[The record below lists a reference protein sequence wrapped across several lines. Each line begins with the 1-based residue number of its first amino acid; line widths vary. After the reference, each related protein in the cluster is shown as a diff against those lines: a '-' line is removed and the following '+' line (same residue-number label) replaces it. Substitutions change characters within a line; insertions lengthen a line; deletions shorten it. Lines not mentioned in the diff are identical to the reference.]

1 MSTGLLTSLPTD
13 AIRIALVLAL
23 SLLVGFE
30 REEQKVENKVY
41 RFGGVRTFPLLGLT
55 GYALALLGGNDAIL
69 PAAGLIV
76 VGGLMLLSYRHKLA
90 AAETAGVTTEVS
102 GLTIYVVGALIAHDY
117 IWVSCALV
125 VVSLLL
131 LELKV
136 GLEALTKRIPPT
148 EIATLAKFLLL
159 AVVILPIVPNQEFTE
174 FRLNPFRMVLVVVA
188 VSAVSYGSYVLERLD
203 RGRGGIFLSAILG
216 GAYSSTV
223 TTVVLSKRCREDQ
236 RPELYAGGILAASG
250 VMYVR
255 LLVLLA
261 IFNVALASTLAVPF
275 AVLAVVAIAGG
286 WWWSR
291 QGKAVRKGEGP
302 TLLPRNPLQLEAA
315 VLFAVVFAVVLV
327 VSQWVLQHLGRGG
340 AYGFAAVM
348 GVSDVDP
355 YILSLTQTAGK
366 LTPGQVA
373 TVSVVIAAASN
384 NLAKGLYALGFAKGR
399 GGKLALGA
407 LFGLAVLGL
416 APLLFL

>member
-1 MSTGLLTSLPTD
+1 MPQGLLASLPAD
-13 AIRIALVLAL
+13 AFRIALVLAL

-30 REEQKVENKVY
+30 REEQKSESKVY

-90 AAETAGVTTEVS
+90 AAEVAGVTTEVS
-102 GLTIYVVGALIAHDY
+102 GLAIYVVGALISRDY

-131 LELKV
+131 LELKSA
-136 GLEALTKRIPPT
+136 LETLTRRIPPA

-159 AVVILPIVPNQEFTE
+159 AVVILPIVPNQELTAFQ
-174 FRLNPFRMVLVVVA
+174 LNPFRMVLVVVA

-236 RPELYAGGILAASG
+236 RPELYAGSILAASG

-261 IFNVALASTLAVPF
+261 FFNLTLAAALAVPF
-275 AVLAVVAIAGG
+275 ALLAAVAIAGG

-291 QGKAVRKGEGP
+291 QGKPAGRGERP

-315 VLFAVVFAVVLV
+315 VFFGVVFALVLV

-366 LTPGQVA
+366 LTPAQVA
-373 TVSVVIAAASN
+373 AVSVVIAAASN
-384 NLAKGLYALGFAKGR
+384 NLAKGFYALGFAKGR

-407 LFGLAVLGL
+407 LGGLAALGL
-416 APLLFL
+416 LPLLFL

>member
-1 MSTGLLTSLPTD
+1 MSGILTSLPTD
-13 AIRIALVLAL
+13 AFRIALVLAL

-30 REEQKVENKVY
+30 REEQRGDNKVY

-55 GYALALLGGNDAIL
+55 GYALALLGGTDALL
-69 PAAGLIV
+69 PAAGLLV

-90 AAETAGVTTEVS
+90 AAEVAGVTTEVS
-102 GLTIYVVGALIAHDY
+102 GLAIYIVGALICRGF

-131 LELKV
+131 LELKSA
-136 GLEALTKRIPPT
+136 LEALTKRISPA
-148 EIATLAKFLLL
+148 EIVTLAKFLLL
-159 AVVILPIVPNQEFTE
+159 AVVILPIVPNEELTE
-174 FRLNPFRMVLVVVA
+174 FHLNPFRMVLVVVA

-203 RGRGGIFLSAILG
+203 RGRGGIFLSALLG

-223 TTVVLSKRCREDQ
+223 TTVVLSKRCREDE
-236 RPELYAGGILAASG
+236 RPELYAGSILAASG

-261 IFNVALASTLAVPF
+261 IFNVALASALAVPF
-275 AVLAVVAIAGG
+275 AVLALAVAGG

-291 QGKAVRKGEGP
+291 QGKPLRKGESA
-302 TLLPRNPLQLEAA
+302 TLLPRNPLQIEAA
-315 VLFAVVFAVVLV
+315 VFFAVVFAVVLV
-327 VSQWVLQHLGRGG
+327 VSQWVLQHLGRSG

-366 LTPGQVA
+366 VTPAQVA
-373 TVSVVIAAASN
+373 AVSVVIAAASN
-384 NLAKGLYALGFAKGR
+384 NLAKGLYAIGFARGR

-407 LFGLAVLGL
+407 LLALAVIGL